1 MSPRSDTEP
10 IDRLFRTKSAQAVAS
25 LARIFND
32 FDRAEDAVQDAY
44 LTALERWSHG
54 RMPSNP
60 AGWILTTARNQAI
73 DRLRHEKSATSKL
86 ELLARL
92 EALASQ
98 DHEEPVLD
106 DRLGM
111 IFACCHPALNL
122 DTRIALTLRFAAGF
136 TVEEISGTLLVAQT
150 TIAQRLVR
158 AKRKIRDVRL
168 PFAVPEST
176 ALPER
181 LSDVLRVLYL
191 IFNEGYASSTHAN
204 RVRAELCDEAQRL
217 AELLEQLL
225 PSEPEIAGLRALML
239 FHDARRDTRVDEL
252 GDAVLLEEQDRSR
265 WDARKIIRGL
275 TLLDAALRHR
285 YVGPYQLQAA
295 IAAEHV
301 RALAWEETNWFRIR
315 THYDALYALDPSPVI
330 ALNRSVAIAY
340 TVGDEMGLQAIES
353 VRESGVLDEYAPLF
367 GAQGELLRR
376 LGRSEEAAS
385 AFQRAISVSQSEP
398 ERRFFAKRLA
408 LVASGLADSS

>member
-1 MSPRSDTEP
+1 MSTRPDIER

-44 LTALERWSHG
+44 LTALERWPQSG
-54 RMPSNP
+54 MPSNP
-60 AGWILTTARNQAI
+60 AGWILTTARNRAI
-73 DRLRHEKSATSKL
+73 DRLRHEQNATSKH
-86 ELLARL
+86 ELLAHL
-92 EALASQ
+92 EALVPQ
-98 DHEEPVLD
+98 DYEEPVLD
-106 DRLGM
+106 DRLGL

-136 TVEEISGTLLVAQT
+136 TVEEIAVTLLVAQT

-158 AKRKIRDVRL
+158 AKRKIRDARL

-176 ALPER
+176 ALPQR

-239 FHDARRDTRVDEL
+239 FHDARRDTRVDEF

-265 WDARKIIRGL
+265 WDARKIVRGL
-275 TLLDAALRHR
+275 TLLDVALRHA

-295 IAAEHV
+295 IAAEHA
-301 RALAWEETNWFRIR
+301 RAPAWEETNWFRIR
-315 THYDALYALDPSPVI
+315 AHYDALYALDPSPVV
-330 ALNRSVAIAY
+330 ALNRSVAVAY
-340 TVGDEMGLQAIES
+340 TAGDEMGLRAIEL

-376 LGRSEEAAS
+376 LGRSEEAAF

-408 LVASGLADSS
+408 LVPWS

>member
-1 MSPRSDTEP
+1 MSTRPDIER

-44 LTALERWSHG
+44 LTALERWPQSG
-54 RMPSNP
+54 MPSNP
-60 AGWILTTARNQAI
+60 AGWILTTARNRAI
-73 DRLRHEKSATSKL
+73 DRLRHEQNATSKH
-86 ELLARL
+86 ELLTHL
-92 EALASQ
+92 EALVPQ
-98 DHEEPVLD
+98 DYEEPVLD
-106 DRLGM
+106 DRLGL

-136 TVEEISGTLLVAQT
+136 TVEEIAGTLLVAQT

-158 AKRKIRDVRL
+158 AKRKIRDARL

-176 ALPER
+176 ALPQR

-239 FHDARRDTRVDEL
+239 FHDARRDTRVDEF

-265 WDARKIIRGL
+265 WDARKIVRGL
-275 TLLDAALRHR
+275 TLLDVALRHA

-295 IAAEHV
+295 IAAEHA
-301 RALAWEETNWFRIR
+301 RAPAWEETNWFRIR
-315 THYDALYALDPSPVI
+315 AHYDALYALDPSPVV
-330 ALNRSVAIAY
+330 ALNRSVAVAY
-340 TVGDEMGLQAIES
+340 TAGDEMGLRAIEL

-376 LGRSEEAAS
+376 LGRSEEAAF

-408 LVASGLADSS
+408 LVPWS

>member
-1 MSPRSDTEP
+1 LSTRPDIER

-44 LTALERWSHG
+44 LTALERWPQSG
-54 RMPSNP
+54 MPSNP
-60 AGWILTTARNQAI
+60 AGWILTTARNRAI
-73 DRLRHEKSATSKL
+73 DRLRHEQNATSKH
-86 ELLARL
+86 ELLAHL
-92 EALASQ
+92 EALVPQ
-98 DHEEPVLD
+98 DYEEPVLD
-106 DRLGM
+106 DRLGL

-136 TVEEISGTLLVAQT
+136 TVEEIAGTLLVAQT

-158 AKRKIRDVRL
+158 AKRKIRDARL

-176 ALPER
+176 ALPQR

-239 FHDARRDTRVDEL
+239 FHDARRDTRVDEF

-265 WDARKIIRGL
+265 WDARKIVRGL
-275 TLLDAALRHR
+275 TLLDVALRHA

-295 IAAEHV
+295 IAAEHA
-301 RALAWEETNWFRIR
+301 RAPAWEETNWFRIR
-315 THYDALYALDPSPVI
+315 AHYDALYALDPSPVV
-330 ALNRSVAIAY
+330 ALNRSVAVAY
-340 TVGDEMGLQAIES
+340 TAGDEMGLRAIEL

-376 LGRSEEAAS
+376 LGRSEEAAF

-408 LVASGLADSS
+408 LVPWS

>member
-1 MSPRSDTEP
+1 MSTKPDIER

-44 LTALERWSHG
+44 LTALERWPQSG
-54 RMPSNP
+54 MPSNP
-60 AGWILTTARNQAI
+60 AGWILTTARNRAI
-73 DRLRHEKSATSKL
+73 DRLRHEQNATSKH
-86 ELLARL
+86 ELLAHL
-92 EALASQ
+92 EALVPQ
-98 DHEEPVLD
+98 DYEEPVLD
-106 DRLGM
+106 DRLGL

-136 TVEEISGTLLVAQT
+136 TVEEIAGTLLVAQT

-158 AKRKIRDVRL
+158 AKRKIRDARL

-239 FHDARRDTRVDEL
+239 FHDARRDTRVDEF

-265 WDARKIIRGL
+265 WDARKIVRGL
-275 TLLDAALRHR
+275 TLLDVALRHA

-295 IAAEHV
+295 IAAEHA
-301 RALAWEETNWFRIR
+301 RAPAWEETNWFRIR
-315 THYDALYALDPSPVI
+315 AHYDALYALDPSPVV
-330 ALNRSVAIAY
+330 ALNRSVAVAY
-340 TVGDEMGLQAIES
+340 TAGDEMGLRAIEL

-376 LGRSEEAAS
+376 LGRSEEAAF

-408 LVASGLADSS
+408 LVPWS

>member
-1 MSPRSDTEP
+1 LSTRPDIER

-44 LTALERWSHG
+44 LTALERWPQSG
-54 RMPSNP
+54 MPSNP
-60 AGWILTTARNQAI
+60 AGWILTTARNRAI
-73 DRLRHEKSATSKL
+73 DRLRHEQNATSKH
-86 ELLARL
+86 ELLTHL
-92 EALASQ
+92 EALVPQ
-98 DHEEPVLD
+98 DYEEPVLD
-106 DRLGM
+106 DRLGL

-136 TVEEISGTLLVAQT
+136 TVEEIAGTLLVAQT

-158 AKRKIRDVRL
+158 AKRKIRDARL

-239 FHDARRDTRVDEL
+239 FHDARRDTRVDEF

-265 WDARKIIRGL
+265 WDARKIVRGL
-275 TLLDAALRHR
+275 TLLDVALRHA

-295 IAAEHV
+295 IAAEHA
-301 RALAWEETNWFRIR
+301 RAPAWEETNWFRIR
-315 THYDALYALDPSPVI
+315 AHYDALYALDPSPVV
-330 ALNRSVAIAY
+330 ALNRSVAVAY
-340 TVGDEMGLQAIES
+340 TAGDEMGLRAIES

-376 LGRSEEAAS
+376 LGRSEEAAF

-408 LVASGLADSS
+408 LVPWS

>member
-1 MSPRSDTEP
+1 LSTRPDIER

-44 LTALERWSHG
+44 LTALERWPQSG
-54 RMPSNP
+54 MPSNP
-60 AGWILTTARNQAI
+60 AGWILTTARNRAI
-73 DRLRHEKSATSKL
+73 DRLRHEQNATSKH
-86 ELLARL
+86 ELLAHL
-92 EALASQ
+92 EALVPQ
-98 DHEEPVLD
+98 DYEEPVLD
-106 DRLGM
+106 NRLGL

-136 TVEEISGTLLVAQT
+136 TVEEIAGTLLVAQT

-158 AKRKIRDVRL
+158 AKRKIRDARL

-176 ALPER
+176 ALPQR

-239 FHDARRDTRVDEL
+239 FHDARRDTRVDEF

-265 WDARKIIRGL
+265 WDARKIVRGL
-275 TLLDAALRHR
+275 TLLDVALRHA

-295 IAAEHV
+295 IAAEHA
-301 RALAWEETNWFRIR
+301 RAPAWEETNWFRIR
-315 THYDALYALDPSPVI
+315 AHYDALYALDPSPVV
-330 ALNRSVAIAY
+330 ALNRSVAVAY
-340 TVGDEMGLQAIES
+340 TAGDEMGLRAIEL

-376 LGRSEEAAS
+376 LGRSEEAAF

-408 LVASGLADSS
+408 LVPWS

>member
-1 MSPRSDTEP
+1 MSTRPDIER

-44 LTALERWSHG
+44 LTALERWPQSG
-54 RMPSNP
+54 MPSNP
-60 AGWILTTARNQAI
+60 AGWILTTARNRAI
-73 DRLRHEKSATSKL
+73 DRLRHEQNATSKH
-86 ELLARL
+86 ELLAHL
-92 EALASQ
+92 EALVPQ
-98 DHEEPVLD
+98 DYEEPVLD
-106 DRLGM
+106 NRLGL

-136 TVEEISGTLLVAQT
+136 TVEEIAGTLLVAQT

-158 AKRKIRDVRL
+158 AKRKIRDARL

-176 ALPER
+176 ALPQR

-239 FHDARRDTRVDEL
+239 FHDARRDTRVDEF

-265 WDARKIIRGL
+265 WDARKIVRGL
-275 TLLDAALRHR
+275 TLLDVALRHA

-295 IAAEHV
+295 IAAEHA
-301 RALAWEETNWFRIR
+301 RAPAWEETNWFRIR
-315 THYDALYALDPSPVI
+315 AHYDALYALDPSPVV
-330 ALNRSVAIAY
+330 ALNRSVAVAY
-340 TVGDEMGLQAIES
+340 TAGDEMGLRAIEL

-376 LGRSEEAAS
+376 LGRSEEAAF

-408 LVASGLADSS
+408 LVPWS

>member
-1 MSPRSDTEP
+1 LSTRPDIER

-44 LTALERWSHG
+44 LTALERWPQSG
-54 RMPSNP
+54 MPSNP
-60 AGWILTTARNQAI
+60 AGWILTTARNRAI
-73 DRLRHEKSATSKL
+73 DRLRHEQNATSKH
-86 ELLARL
+86 ELLTHL
-92 EALASQ
+92 EALVPQ
-98 DHEEPVLD
+98 DYEEPVLD
-106 DRLGM
+106 DRLGL

-136 TVEEISGTLLVAQT
+136 TVEEIAGTLLVAQT

-158 AKRKIRDVRL
+158 AKRKIRDARL

-176 ALPER
+176 ALPQR

-239 FHDARRDTRVDEL
+239 FHDARRDTRVDEF

-265 WDARKIIRGL
+265 WDARKIVRGL
-275 TLLDAALRHR
+275 TLLDVALRHA

-295 IAAEHV
+295 IAAEHA
-301 RALAWEETNWFRIR
+301 RAPAWEETNWFRIR
-315 THYDALYALDPSPVI
+315 AHYDALYALDPSPVV
-330 ALNRSVAIAY
+330 ALNRSVAVAY
-340 TVGDEMGLQAIES
+340 TAGDEMGLRAIEL

-376 LGRSEEAAS
+376 LGRSEEAAF

-408 LVASGLADSS
+408 LVPWS

>member
-1 MSPRSDTEP
+1 LSTKPDIER

-44 LTALERWSHG
+44 LTALERWPQSG
-54 RMPSNP
+54 MPSNP
-60 AGWILTTARNQAI
+60 AGWILTTARNRAI
-73 DRLRHEKSATSKL
+73 DRLRHEQNATSKH
-86 ELLARL
+86 ELLAHL
-92 EALASQ
+92 EALVPQ
-98 DHEEPVLD
+98 DYEEPVLD
-106 DRLGM
+106 DRLGL

-136 TVEEISGTLLVAQT
+136 TVEEIAGTLLVAQT

-158 AKRKIRDVRL
+158 AKRKIRDARL

-176 ALPER
+176 ALPQR

-239 FHDARRDTRVDEL
+239 FHDARRDTRVDEF

-265 WDARKIIRGL
+265 WDARKIVRGL
-275 TLLDAALRHR
+275 TLLDVALRHA

-295 IAAEHV
+295 IAAEHA
-301 RALAWEETNWFRIR
+301 RAPAWEETNWFRIR
-315 THYDALYALDPSPVI
+315 AHYDALYALDPSPVV
-330 ALNRSVAIAY
+330 ALNRSVAVAY
-340 TVGDEMGLQAIES
+340 TAGDEMGLRAIEL

-376 LGRSEEAAS
+376 LGRSEEAAF

-408 LVASGLADSS
+408 LVPWS

>member
-1 MSPRSDTEP
+1 LSTKPDIER

-44 LTALERWSHG
+44 LTALERWPQSG
-54 RMPSNP
+54 MPSNP
-60 AGWILTTARNQAI
+60 AGWILTTARNRAI
-73 DRLRHEKSATSKL
+73 DRLRHEQNATSKH
-86 ELLARL
+86 ELLAHL
-92 EALASQ
+92 EALVPQ
-98 DHEEPVLD
+98 DYEEPVLD
-106 DRLGM
+106 DRLGL

-136 TVEEISGTLLVAQT
+136 TVEEIAGTLLVAQT

-158 AKRKIRDVRL
+158 AKRKIRDARL

-275 TLLDAALRHR
+275 TLLDAPLRHR

-315 THYDALYALDPSPVI
+315 AHYDALYALDPSPVV
-330 ALNRSVAIAY
+330 ALNRSVAVAY

-353 VRESGVLDEYAPLF
+353 VRESGVLDEYAPFF

-385 AFQRAISVSQSEP
+385 AFQRAIRVSQSEP

-408 LVASGLADSS
+408 LVASGLTDS

>member
-1 MSPRSDTEP
+1 LSTKPDIER

-44 LTALERWSHG
+44 LTALERWPQSG
-54 RMPSNP
+54 MPSNP
-60 AGWILTTARNQAI
+60 AGWILTTARNRAI
-73 DRLRHEKSATSKL
+73 DRLRHEQNATSKH
-86 ELLARL
+86 ELLAHL
-92 EALASQ
+92 EALVPQ
-98 DHEEPVLD
+98 DYEEPVLD
-106 DRLGM
+106 DRLGL

-136 TVEEISGTLLVAQT
+136 TVEEIAGTLLVAQT

-158 AKRKIRDVRL
+158 AKRKIRDARL

-239 FHDARRDTRVDEL
+239 FHDARRDTRVDEF

-265 WDARKIIRGL
+265 WDARKIVRGL
-275 TLLDAALRHR
+275 TLLDVALRHA

-295 IAAEHV
+295 IAAEHA
-301 RALAWEETNWFRIR
+301 RAPAWEETNWFRIR
-315 THYDALYALDPSPVI
+315 AHYDALYALDPSPVV
-330 ALNRSVAIAY
+330 ALNRSVAVAY
-340 TVGDEMGLQAIES
+340 TAGDEMGLRAIEL

-376 LGRSEEAAS
+376 LGRSEEAAF

-408 LVASGLADSS
+408 LVPWS

>member
-1 MSPRSDTEP
+1 MSTKPDIER

-44 LTALERWSHG
+44 LTALERWPQSG
-54 RMPSNP
+54 MPSNP
-60 AGWILTTARNQAI
+60 AGWILTTARNRAI
-73 DRLRHEKSATSKL
+73 DRLRHEQNATSKH
-86 ELLARL
+86 ELLAHL
-92 EALASQ
+92 EALVPQ
-98 DHEEPVLD
+98 DYEEPVLD
-106 DRLGM
+106 DRLGL

-136 TVEEISGTLLVAQT
+136 TVEEIAGTLLVAQT

-158 AKRKIRDVRL
+158 AKRKIRDARL

-176 ALPER
+176 ALPQR

-239 FHDARRDTRVDEL
+239 FHDARRDTRVDEF

-265 WDARKIIRGL
+265 WDARKIVRGL
-275 TLLDAALRHR
+275 TLLDVALRHA

-295 IAAEHV
+295 IAAEHA
-301 RALAWEETNWFRIR
+301 RAPAWEETNWFRIR
-315 THYDALYALDPSPVI
+315 AHYDALYALDPSPVV
-330 ALNRSVAIAY
+330 ALNRSVAVAY
-340 TVGDEMGLQAIES
+340 TAGDEMGLRAIEL

-376 LGRSEEAAS
+376 LGRSEEAAF

-408 LVASGLADSS
+408 LVPWS

>member
-1 MSPRSDTEP
+1 MSARSDTEP

-44 LTALERWSHG
+44 LTALERWPQG
-54 RMPSNP
+54 GMPSNP
-60 AGWILTTARNQAI
+60 AGWILTTARNRAI
-73 DRLRHEKSATSKL
+73 DRLRREQNATSKH

-92 EALASQ
+92 GALAPQ

-122 DTRIALTLRFAAGF
+122 ETRIALTLRFAAGF
-136 TVEEISGTLLVAQT
+136 TVEQIAGTLLVAQS

-158 AKRKIRDVRL
+158 AKRKIRETRL
-168 PFAVPEST
+168 PFAVPES
-176 ALPER
+176 AVLPER
-181 LSDVLRVLYL
+181 LNDVLRVLYL
-191 IFNEGYASSTHAN
+191 IFNEGYASSTHAK
-204 RVRAELCDEAQRL
+204 RVRVELCEEAERL
-217 AELLEQLL
+217 AELLDQML

-239 FHDARRDTRVDEL
+239 FHDARRDTRVDEF

-265 WDARKIIRGL
+265 WDARKIVRGL
-275 TLLDAALRHR
+275 ALLDVALRHA

-295 IAAEHV
+295 IAAEHA
-301 RALAWEETNWFRIR
+301 RAPAWEETNWFRIR
-315 THYDALYALDPSPVI
+315 AHYDALYALDPSPVV
-330 ALNRSVAIAY
+330 ALNRSVAVAY
-340 TVGDEMGLQAIES
+340 TAGDEMGLRAIES

-376 LGRSEEAAS
+376 LGRSEEAAF

-408 LVASGLADSS
+408 LVPRS

>member
-1 MSPRSDTEP
+1 MSTRPDIER

-44 LTALERWSHG
+44 LTALERWPQSG
-54 RMPSNP
+54 MPSNP
-60 AGWILTTARNQAI
+60 AGWILTTARNRAI
-73 DRLRHEKSATSKL
+73 DRLRHEQNATSKH
-86 ELLARL
+86 ELLAHL
-92 EALASQ
+92 EALVPQ
-98 DHEEPVLD
+98 DYEEPVLD
-106 DRLGM
+106 DRLGL

-136 TVEEISGTLLVAQT
+136 TVEEIAGTLLVAQT

-158 AKRKIRDVRL
+158 AKRKIRDARL

-176 ALPER
+176 ALPQR

-239 FHDARRDTRVDEL
+239 FHDARRDTRVDEF

-265 WDARKIIRGL
+265 WDARKIVRGL
-275 TLLDAALRHR
+275 TLLDVALRHA

-295 IAAEHV
+295 IAAEHA
-301 RALAWEETNWFRIR
+301 RAPAWEETNWFRIR
-315 THYDALYALDPSPVI
+315 AHYDALYALDPSPVV
-330 ALNRSVAIAY
+330 ALNRSVAVAY
-340 TVGDEMGLQAIES
+340 TAGDEMGLRAIEL

-376 LGRSEEAAS
+376 LGRSEEAAF

-408 LVASGLADSS
+408 LVPWS

>member
-1 MSPRSDTEP
+1 MSARSDTEP

-44 LTALERWSHG
+44 LTALERWPQG
-54 RMPSNP
+54 GMPSNP
-60 AGWILTTARNQAI
+60 AGWILTTARNRAI
-73 DRLRHEKSATSKL
+73 DRLRREQNATSKH

-92 EALASQ
+92 GALAPQ

-122 DTRIALTLRFAAGF
+122 ETRIALTLRFAAGF
-136 TVEEISGTLLVAQT
+136 TVEQIAGTLLVAQS

-158 AKRKIRDVRL
+158 AKRKIRETRL
-168 PFAVPEST
+168 PFAVPES
-176 ALPER
+176 AVLPER
-181 LSDVLRVLYL
+181 LNDVLRVLYL
-191 IFNEGYASSTHAN
+191 IFNEGYASSTHAK
-204 RVRAELCDEAQRL
+204 RVRVELCEEAERL
-217 AELLEQLL
+217 AELLDQML

-239 FHDARRDTRVDEL
+239 FHDARRDTRVDEF

-265 WDARKIIRGL
+265 WDARKIVRGL
-275 TLLDAALRHR
+275 ALLDVALRHA

-295 IAAEHV
+295 IAAEHA
-301 RALAWEETNWFRIR
+301 RAPAWEETNWFRIR
-315 THYDALYALDPSPVI
+315 AHYDALYALDPSPVV
-330 ALNRSVAIAY
+330 ALNRSVAVAY
-340 TVGDEMGLQAIES
+340 TAGDEMGLRAIEL

-376 LGRSEEAAS
+376 LGRSEEAAF

-408 LVASGLADSS
+408 LVPRS